1 MVICLPSLSHQ
12 MHTIASADKATMNS
26 WPEVYLPESD
36 DAAPDDDAAL
46 PASMCSTSSSSS
58 EATAL
63 IHLEST
69 NACLMMSFCT
79 EKLHDEVMR
88 ILLVRVPSIAHCQYT
103 EYDKSSIR
111 RQWRT
116 MGRRCSAPKT
126 EAFSERFTTSF
137 ICRAGAGMHTHPPK
151 PLLKAHCSNAQ
162 VQAAVA
168 QGSLL
173 Q

>member
-1 MVICLPSLSHQ
+1 MIVICLPSLSHL
-12 MHTIASADKATMNS
+12 MHTIASADEATINS

-46 PASMCSTSSSSS
+46 PASVCSTSSSSS

-79 EKLHDEVMR
+79 QKLHDEVMR

-103 EYDKSSIR
+103 EHDKSS
-111 RQWRT
+111 
-116 MGRRCSAPKT
+116 S
-126 EAFSERFTTSF
+126 
-137 ICRAGAGMHTHPPK
+137 GASGVPWVEDAALLKLRPSQRDTHPASSAGLVLGAYTP
-151 PLLKAHCSNAQ
+151 PR
-162 VQAAVA
+162 
-168 QGSLL
+168 SLC
-173 Q
+173 